1 MADYLL
7 DTHTLL
13 WYAGADPRLPTAI
26 GQLIADPT
34 NSILISRASLWEITI
49 KESIGKLILSQP
61 YAQWMQTLRT
71 YDFYCLEI
79 TDAHLLKLSQL
90 LSVKDHRDPFD
101 RLLIAQ
107 ALTENLTLVSRD
119 GKFAAYAEAGLHTR
133 WA

>member
-13 WYAGADPRLPTAI
+13 WYAGADPRLPSAI
-26 GQLIADPT
+26 SQRIADPT
-34 NSILISRASLWEITI
+34 VRVVVSRASLWEITI
-49 KESIGKLILSQP
+49 KESLGKLILSQP

-71 YDFYCLEI
+71 YDFYFLEI
-79 TDAHLLKLSQL
+79 TDAHLLTLSGL
-90 LSVKDHRDPFD
+90 PAVKDHRDPFD

-107 ALTENLTLVSRD
+107 ALTDDLTLMSRD
-119 GKFAAYAEAGLHTR
+119 GKFGEYAGLKLQ

>member
-13 WYAGADPRLPTAI
+13 WYAGADPRLPHAI

-34 NSILISRASLWEITI
+34 IRIVISRASLWEITI
-49 KESIGKLILSQP
+49 KEGLGKLILSQP
-61 YAQWMQTLRT
+61 YAQWMQMLRT
-71 YDFYCLEI
+71 YDFHFLEI
-79 TDAHLLKLSQL
+79 SDAHLLQL
-90 LSVKDHRDPFD
+90 NRLPQVKDHRDPFD

-107 ALTENLTLVSRD
+107 ALSENLTLISRD
-119 GKFAAYAEAGLHTR
+119 GKFGEYPDLLVQ